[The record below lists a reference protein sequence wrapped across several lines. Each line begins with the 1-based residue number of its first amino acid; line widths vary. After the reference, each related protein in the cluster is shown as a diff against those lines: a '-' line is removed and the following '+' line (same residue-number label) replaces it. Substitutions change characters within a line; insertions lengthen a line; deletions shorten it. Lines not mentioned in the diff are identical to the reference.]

1 MRTKTLMKN
10 MYFNYALIITNVRER
25 ERERE
30 RERGKERDKT
40 NDDVLINF

>member
-10 MYFNYALIITNVRER
+10 MYFNYALIITNER